1 MAEKKKRRPQV
12 RLHSSDEEDCYGGGF
27 EDCIYLRQMGDGS
40 LKMLAIKFFEGRKEL
55 LDSVAA
61 IRTPKKFDKAF
72 SRISMVVENDG
83 YTDELFKKVAKLDP
97 AFAIE
102 LKAFVDSEN
111 DGDAEEGQTEGPKPN
126 N

>member
-1 MAEKKKRRPQV
+1 MAEKNKRRPQV
-12 RLHSSDEEDCYGGGF
+12 RLHSSDEEDRWGGGF

-40 LKMLAIKFFEGRKEL
+40 LKMVAIKFFEGRKEL

-61 IRTPKKFDKAF
+61 IRTPEKFYKAF

-83 YTDELFKKVAKLDP
+83 YTDELFEKVAKLDP

-111 DGDAEEGQTEGPKPN
+111 ELEGAGDLPIDGS
-126 N
+126 